1 MSGKGTKRV
10 GVHLIAHTHTS
21 PRPIQNASPPPPR
34 NSTSLLSIHENIYL
48 REFCNLR
55 LTFMSQLPLG
65 DVLVLGMDVWEP
77 KINENIQLHA
87 HIFDDSQYHNK
98 SRLRFCEQQDLGKS

>member
-1 MSGKGTKRV
+1 
-10 GVHLIAHTHTS
+10 
-21 PRPIQNASPPPPR
+21 
-34 NSTSLLSIHENIYL
+34 
-48 REFCNLR
+48 
-55 LTFMSQLPLG
+55 MSQLPLG